1 MKNLKEKYA
10 QLFEGKSRSN
20 DIKLINEAVSTE
32 DIVADGMDQLETM
45 IDSVME
51 FDGSVM
57 STISD
62 DERFDELSRRG
73 SQLTKSIIQ
82 DMEQLL
88 KLFKSNL

>member
-32 DIVADGMDQLETM
+32 DVVADGMDQLETM

-57 STISD
+57 ATIED

-73 SQLTKSIIQ
+73 SQLTRSIIY

>member
-10 QLFEGKSRSN
+10 QLFEGKTRSN

-32 DIVADGMDQLETM
+32 DVVADGMDQLETM

-57 STISD
+57 ATIED

-73 SQLTKSIIQ
+73 SQLTRSIIY

>member
-10 QLFEGKSRSN
+10 QLFEGKTRSN

-32 DIVADGMDQLETM
+32 DVVADGMDQLETM

-73 SQLTKSIIQ
+73 SQLTKSIIY

>member
-10 QLFEGKSRSN
+10 QLFEGKTRSN

-32 DIVADGMDQLETM
+32 DVVADGMDQLETM

-57 STISD
+57 ATIED

-73 SQLTKSIIQ
+73 SQLTKSIIY

>member
-32 DIVADGMDQLETM
+32 DVVADGMDQLETM

-51 FDGSVM
+51 FDRSVM
-57 STISD
+57 ATISD
-62 DERFDELSRRG
+62 DERFDELSFRG

-82 DMEQLL
+82 DMKQLL

>member
-32 DIVADGMDQLETM
+32 DVVADGMDQLETM

>member
-32 DIVADGMDQLETM
+32 DVVADGMDQLETM

-57 STISD
+57 ATISD

>member
-1 MKNLKEKYA
+1 
-10 QLFEGKSRSN
+10 
-20 DIKLINEAVSTE
+20 
-32 DIVADGMDQLETM
+32 VADGMDQLETM

>member
-10 QLFEGKSRSN
+10 QLFEGKTRSN

-32 DIVADGMDQLETM
+32 DVVADGMDQLETM

-57 STISD
+57 ATISD

>member
-32 DIVADGMDQLETM
+32 DVVADGMDQLETM

-57 STISD
+57 ATISD
-62 DERFDELSRRG
+62 DERFNELSRRG